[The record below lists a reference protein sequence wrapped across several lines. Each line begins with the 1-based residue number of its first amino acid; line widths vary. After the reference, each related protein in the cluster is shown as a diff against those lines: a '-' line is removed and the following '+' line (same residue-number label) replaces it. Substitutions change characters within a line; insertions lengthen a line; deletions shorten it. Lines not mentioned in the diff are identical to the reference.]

1 MCLKP
6 QAPRTMPEGMRQLG
20 ISLMSPDNPYRLVGE
35 QLYEKHH
42 DEDFADLYPS
52 EGQPA
57 MSPVDLAFV
66 TVFQDLED
74 LSDRQAAEAMRLRL
88 DWKYALHRPVNYA
101 GFNFSVLSEY
111 RSRLLANK
119 AESRVFV
126 AIVDQFKEMGMIK
139 AHGRQRTDSLAVL
152 TRVRTLNRIELVV
165 ETLRLTVVALLAA
178 EPEWMRATLPPSWE
192 DRYGKRCVAER
203 LSENEKAVLQAETGQ
218 DGQWLLERLSAAGTP
233 KELSELPEV
242 RVLRTVWEQQYE
254 VRDHAIIFRKPGAYD
269 GEAQIQSPHDPEA
282 RWSKKRD
289 QEWIGDKLQV
299 TETDDEG
306 LPHLI
311 TDIALTSSVEGDKQ
325 ALGEI
330 QQRQAERDVAPAR
343 RFADEGYISGAT
355 LAASLTCG
363 EDLVGPAPAAHS
375 PQSRLVDG
383 ITLDQFELHIP
394 DSPVAGL
401 EQGSAQCP
409 GNQHAIGQLSADGS
423 WHFKFA
429 AEVCAACPLQT
440 RCCTGKGGRSLTLGP
455 HYAELEAARQR
466 QQTEAF
472 KKEYRLHRGGIEG
485 CLSAL
490 VRGQGVRVNRY
501 TKRAKNNLRALFVAA
516 AVNLRRVARW
526 MAGIRPQQRH
536 SGFGLAEAG

>member
-1 MCLKP
+1 MPIEMLP
-6 QAPRTMPEGMRQLG
+6 IGIALLAPG
-20 ISLMSPDNPYRLVGE
+20 NPYRLVGE
-35 QLYEKHH
+35 RLYE
-42 DEDFADLYPS
+42 EYREADFADLYS
-52 EGQPA
+52 CEGQPA
-57 MSPVDLAFV
+57 LSPVDLAFV
-66 TVFQDLED
+66 TAFQDMED

-88 DWKYALHRPVNYA
+88 DWKFALHRPVDYA

-111 RSRLLANK
+111 RARLVTHK
-119 AESRVFV
+119 AEARVFERV
-126 AIVDQFKEMGMIK
+126 LEQLKDLGMIK

-165 ETLRLTVVALLAA
+165 ETLRLSVVALLAT
-178 EPEWMRATLPPSWE
+178 EPEWTRATVPPSWE
-192 DRYGKRCVAER
+192 ERYGKRCVAER
-203 LSENEKAVLQAETGQ
+203 LSESEKAVLQAETGQ
-218 DGQWLLERLSAAGTP
+218 DGQWLLGRLAAPGTP
-233 KELSELPEV
+233 KGLNDLSEIK
-242 RVLRTVWEQQYE
+242 VLRTVWGQQYE
-254 VRDHAIIFRKPGAYD
+254 VRDRAVIFREPGAYD

-355 LAASLTCG
+355 LAASQTCG

-375 PQSRLVDG
+375 PQSRLVEG
-383 ITLDQFELHIP
+383 ITLDQFELN
-394 DSPVAGL
+394 L

-409 GNQHAIGQLSADGS
+409 GNQQTVGQNSADGS

-429 AEVCAACPLQT
+429 AEVCAGCPLRA

-455 HYAELEAARQR
+455 HYAELEAARLR
-466 QQTEAF
+466 QQTETF
-472 KKEYRLHRGGIEG
+472 KEEYRLHRGGVEG

-501 TKRAKNNLRALFVAA
+501 TKRAKNNLRALFVGV
-516 AVNLRRVARW
+516 AVNIRRVARW

-536 SGFGLAEAG
+536 TGFGLAVAG